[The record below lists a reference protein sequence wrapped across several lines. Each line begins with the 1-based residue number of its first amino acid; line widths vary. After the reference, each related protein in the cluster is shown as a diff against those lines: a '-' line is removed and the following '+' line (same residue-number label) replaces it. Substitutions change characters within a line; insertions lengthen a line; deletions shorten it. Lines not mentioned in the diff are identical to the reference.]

1 MEGVTQMVIGC
12 LLIGSQL
19 AVEATLL
26 IGISWFGTSGEASL
40 LESRVNVRPYWEGQ
54 AELQ

>member
-40 LESRVNVRPYWEGQ
+40 LESRANVRPYWEGQ